1 MGVHLVC
8 LLCYFLNC
16 LCRSILTP
24 SVNTRSTSSASSNFF
39 CWKIKLNSGSLRILT
54 NSSLLIGSKK
64 TRMGSLPNSS
74 GIRSYIFAIEKD
86 PLAMKRMWSVL
97 TSPNFVVTVVPSI
110 NGSKSLCTPSVETPF
125 PVTLKGPSGTANLSI

>member
-1 MGVHLVC
+1 MGVHLVG
-8 LLCYFLNC
+8 LLCYFLDC
-16 LCRSILTP
+16 LCSRILTP

-54 NSSLLIGSKK
+54 NSSLLMGSKN
-64 TRMGSLPNSS
+64 TRIGSLPSSS
-74 GIRSYIFAIEKD
+74 GIKSYILAIEKD

-97 TSPNFVVTVVPSI
+97 TSPNLVVTVVPSI